1 MSITRQN
8 IHKHELIGQN
18 AKIITT
24 KDPGCIGL
32 KGKIVDETK
41 KTIKIEVSGKEK
53 TLQKN
58 GTVLTLRIEN
68 QDVKL
73 DLSALRL
80 RPEDRIKKA
89 KSKAVT

>member
-1 MSITRQN
+1 MRITKQN

-18 AKIITT
+18 ATIIAT

-41 KTIKIEVSGKEK
+41 NTIKIKVSGKEK
-53 TLQKN
+53 TLQKD
-58 GTVLTLRIEN
+58 GTVLTLKIEDH
-68 QDVKL
+68 DVNL